1 MPGSSAHSTV
11 DARPEIASSWMRS
24 QLSGLDCDTT
34 PSLDRVDVAPDGHLR
49 RAATPVLDRACLE
62 FGGAPLV
69 FVLAD
74 QEARILDIR
83 HAHPAVRDA
92 VDWMGIEPGIRL
104 AEDEVGTNAV
114 GTVLEARQPLLV
126 RGPEHFKSA
135 FHEFSCF
142 GHPII
147 HPITRRL
154 EGVLDVGGGAGED
167 HRYFAPIAQ
176 RLVREIEDRLTLSTS
191 VAQRK
196 LLAAFHSAA
205 RRKER
210 PVMVLGE
217 GMVLATPAALDLL
230 DPADHAA
237 VRAGADAARSSAV
250 THLLTLGSG
259 REVEFTCTPVDGGNG
274 VLVDFSSGRTSPRP
288 KPLTAVEGWPL
299 LVVGEIGT
307 GRTTEAVRVA
317 GPGGTIVDVADI
329 VARGEQTWAV
339 GLGREL
345 AQDGAGVIIENV
357 HFLTES
363 MATLVSQLIRGT
375 RRRVVLTS
383 TSAGDGAALHPTL
396 LGLCAARRDLAPLRR
411 RRHEIPGLA
420 RRMLAEEAVSSDVRL
435 TSATLQALA
444 AHPWP
449 GNLTELR
456 RVIHALARTRS
467 AGDII
472 PTDLPAPYRQVGTPL
487 SPIRHAEREVIVA
500 AIEAAGGNKLKAA
513 QSLGVSRSTLYNR
526 LRVLEIA

>member
-1 MPGSSAHSTV
+1 MLGSSAHSTV

-24 QLSGLDCDTT
+24 RLSGLDSDTT
-34 PSLDRVDVAPDGHLR
+34 PRLDRVDVADGCLR
-49 RAATPVLDRACLE
+49 RAAAPVLDRVCRE
-62 FGGAPLV
+62 FDGAPLV

-74 QEARILDIR
+74 HDARILDIR
-83 HAHPAVRDA
+83 HASPAVRDA
-92 VDWMGIEPGIRL
+92 VDGMGIEPGIRL
-104 AEDEVGTNAV
+104 AEEEVGTNAV

-126 RGPEHFKSA
+126 HGPEHFMSA

-142 GHPII
+142 GQPII

-176 RLVREIEDRLTLSTS
+176 RLVGEIEDRLALSTPA
-191 VAQRK
+191 AQHN

-210 PVMVLGE
+210 PMMVLGE

-237 VRAGADAARSSAV
+237 VRAGADTARTMAV
-250 THLLTLGSG
+250 TNRLTLESG

-274 VLVDFSSGRTSPRP
+274 VLVDFATARSSPKPQPRP
-288 KPLTAVEGWPL
+288 SVEEWPL
-299 LVVGEIGT
+299 LVVGETGT
-307 GRTTEAVRVA
+307 GRTTEAVRAA
-317 GPGGTIVDVADI
+317 GLGGEIVDAAD
-329 VARGEQTWAV
+329 VVHTGEQAWAV
-339 GLGREL
+339 GLGRQLE
-345 AQDGAGVIIENV
+345 QDGAVVIIENV
-357 HFLTES
+357 HLLTDS
-363 MATLVSQLIRGT
+363 LATLVARLIRGT
-375 RRRVVLTS
+375 RRHVVLTS
-383 TSAGDGAALHPTL
+383 TRTDDAGIHPSL
-396 LGLCAARRDLAPLRR
+396 VGLCAARRELAPLRR

-420 RRMLAEEAVSSDVRL
+420 RRMLAEEAVASDLRL
-435 TSATLQALA
+435 TSATLHVLA

-449 GNLTELR
+449 GNLAELR
-456 RVIHALARTRS
+456 RVIHALARTRT

-472 PTDLPAPYRQVGTPL
+472 PTDLPAPYREVGTPL

>member
-1 MPGSSAHSTV
+1 MLSSSAHSTV

-24 QLSGLDCDTT
+24 QLSGLDCATT
-34 PSLDRVDVAPDGHLR
+34 LKLDRIDVAPDGCLR
-49 RAATPVLDRACLE
+49 RAATPVLERVCRE
-62 FGGAPLV
+62 FDGAPLV

-74 QEARILDIR
+74 HDARILDIR
-83 HAHPAVRDA
+83 HASPAVRDA
-92 VDWMGIEPGIRL
+92 IDWMGIEPGIRL

-126 RGPEHFKSA
+126 HGPEHFMSA

-142 GHPII
+142 GQPII

-176 RLVREIEDRLTLSTS
+176 RLVGEIQDRLALSTPI
-191 VAQRK
+191 AQRN

-237 VRAGADAARSSAV
+237 VRASAGTARTTAV
-250 THLLTLGSG
+250 TNRLTLESG

-274 VLVDFSSGRTSPRP
+274 VLVDFATTRTSP
-288 KPLTAVEGWPL
+288 KPQPRTPVEEWPL
-299 LVVGEIGT
+299 LVVGETGT

-317 GPGGTIVDVADI
+317 GPGGAIVDAAD
-329 VARGEQTWAV
+329 VVHRGEQAWAV
-339 GLGREL
+339 GLDRQLE
-345 AQDGAGVIIENV
+345 QDGAVVIIENV
-357 HFLTES
+357 HFLTDS
-363 MATLVSQLIRGT
+363 MATLVARLIRGT
-375 RRRVVLTS
+375 PRHVVLTS
-383 TSAGDGAALHPTL
+383 TSADDDAGIHPSL
-396 LGLCAARRDLAPLRR
+396 VGLCAARRELAPLRR
-411 RRHEIPGLA
+411 RRHEIPALA
-420 RRMLAEEAVSSDVRL
+420 RRMLAEEAVTSDLRL
-435 TSATLQALA
+435 ASATLQILA

-472 PTDLPAPYRQVGTPL
+472 PTDLSAPYREVGTPL

-526 LRVLEIA
+526 LRVLKIA